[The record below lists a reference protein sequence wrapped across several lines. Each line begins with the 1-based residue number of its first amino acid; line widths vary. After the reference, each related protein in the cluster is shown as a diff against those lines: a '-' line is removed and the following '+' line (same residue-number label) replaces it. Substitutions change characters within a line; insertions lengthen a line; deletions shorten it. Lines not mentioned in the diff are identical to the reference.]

1 MGFRLVPKSV
11 TLNDLERCNGH
22 YLHNGCAVLF
32 AVAEL
37 LVVVDRGMPVFNTV
51 ARADSRNSGL

>member
-1 MGFRLVPKSV
+1 LVPKSV